1 MIFANTNKEIT
12 LIYNSEEHIGRQI
25 LAYIQ
30 TENMLVH
37 DIDLKYMKL
46 TPTQWAELADR
57 LNIDV
62 HKLVNTENPNF
73 FQKFGEVTD
82 LTGQDWL
89 NLLAHNPDILKAP
102 IVMKGT
108 KISMMSNPQEML
120 YFLE

>member
-1 MIFANTNKEIT
+1 
-12 LIYNSEEHIGRQI
+12 
-25 LAYIQ
+25 
-30 TENMLVH
+30 
-37 DIDLKYMKL
+37 MKL
-46 TPTQWAELADR
+46 TPTQWAELASR

-62 HKLVNTENPNF
+62 RNLVNTENPNF
-73 FQKFGEVTD
+73 FKKFGKVND
-82 LTGQDWL
+82 LTDQDWL